1 MSVANGFMRGD
12 DINWL
17 QGELPNLAPIIL
29 NNKQLKPL
37 SNLYI
42 VASQAHTVSNGSIDV
57 LNTIYRKAQIDLN
70 KHYHQTI
77 GITLGKLQ
85 RLAISVVVFSHT
97 QQIKNH

>member
-1 MSVANGFMRGD
+1 MRGD

-57 LNTIYRKAQIDLN
+57 LNTILQKGADRFE
-70 KHYHQTI
+70 QTLSPNYWNN
-77 GITLGKLQ
+77 LGQ
-85 RLAISVVVFSHT
+85 AATSSDFRSRFSHT